1 MDSNLIFKSLWAI
14 KAARHKMIIPSFQA
28 KLNDVMLSL
37 SHSHSLSSL
46 YSPSFST
53 GIFLSGNIWFIQW
66 YNHFSSFALF
76 HFRRGTKQ
84 ELNKATTADAL
95 RLFVVVLAPAAPTPS
110 LPPPLSLSLS
120 SLPSCILSLPDSSKN
135 DKWKQARERKKK
147 RKKKNT
153 NPFVNRLQWVLS
165 SSVWDGNGTWSCSGP
180 AAPPKAVW
188 LHWNQIIE
196 FNLSA

>member
-95 RLFVVVLAPAAPTPS
+95 RLFVVVPAPAAPTPS
-110 LPPPLSLSLS
+110 LPPPLSLSHPFPVSFFLC
-120 SLPSCILSLPDSSKN
+120 LTAVKTINENKPEK
-135 DKWKQARERKKK
+135 ERKKE
-147 RKKKNT
+147 RKKT
-153 NPFVNRLQWVLS
+153 QIHLWIACSESSPRLSEMAMGLGPVQVLQRLLKLC
-165 SSVWDGNGTWSCSGP
+165 GCTGI
-180 AAPPKAVW
+180 K
-188 LHWNQIIE
+188 
-196 FNLSA
+196 